1 MNCFQRE
8 AQDLNSEIAKE
19 QILSWSTLLSL
30 HQEPYQHCVVGRS
43 EQGQVPWQL
52 KQCWETSWSIF
63 GGLSKEEMIK
73 AIFLDGQINMHIWY
87 MEENDHLGYL
97 YAPNGMTGVFGSL
110 ACLKGFFDCW
120 LTNSVLL
127 WEIENWSGLKEE
139 TTSENTWL
147 LYTWACILW
156 PFWTP
161 KIMWEGK
168 WF

>member
-1 MNCFQRE
+1 MNCFQKE
-8 AQDLNSEIAKE
+8 AQDLNSEIVKE

-43 EQGQVPWQL
+43 EQEQVRWQL

-97 YAPNGMTGVFGSL
+97 YAYMLLIVWLEFSVVWLVWRVSL
-110 ACLKGFFDCW
+110 TVDDVVIAFCFWRLKIEEVIEKK
-120 LTNSVLL
+120 LRLKLL
-127 WEIENWSGLKEE
+127 DYCAHEHASYDL
-139 TTSENTWL
+139 
-147 LYTWACILW
+147 
-156 PFWTP
+156 F
-161 KIMWEGK
+161 
-168 WF
+168 